1 MYVQSTSYV
10 QEVWLTLRDK
20 CPYSE
25 FFWSEFSRIRTEYG
39 EIIRVSPYSVRMLE
53 NTDQK
58 NSQYAHILRSNEYV
72 RFIYLF
78 ISTLFQVKNKKI
90 DSLPPLHSYKS
101 QI

>member
-78 ISTLFQVKNKKI
+78 IYLFIYFNIISSQKQKNR
-90 DSLPPLHSYKS
+90 LPPPFT
-101 QI
+101 